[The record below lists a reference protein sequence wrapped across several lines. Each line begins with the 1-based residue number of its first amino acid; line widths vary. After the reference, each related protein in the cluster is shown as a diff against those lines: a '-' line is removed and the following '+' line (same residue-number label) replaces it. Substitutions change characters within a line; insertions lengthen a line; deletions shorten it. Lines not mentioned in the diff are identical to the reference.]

1 MGMRCKVGGGALV
14 LAVMVGCEPLEGD
27 GRPVEGDGTSLYR
40 GEPSWCDDMASVDD
54 LGDRYRQGQ
63 LRTTLSELL
72 ARRYEPGEA
81 FIDAQSDDELTG
93 WFSRPDSFPVVFRES
108 RTAVHEG
115 SHLWGFERLTADT
128 YAYRIVDDSLI
139 LETLRVDSVGRGI
152 VRRVVRVGGVV
163 DGVVGD
169 GFAFAV
175 SLGHLVTLAVSLGHL
190 VHLAVPL
197 GHLVPLAVPLGCLL
211 ALGRGVP
218 GRQGG
223 MSRRQILVAEEGET
237 GGEERVGAVLLR
249 GIAMALPLALEAL
262 HQGAEPV
269 VVLLVLQVQLGNL
282 RGVLRGH
289 ALDAVL
295 LPLVLELLGDVQ
307 RQDLTTPGHDHAHL
321 RRVES
326 PVVAPA
332 ALPVRAGQHVLFGD
346 LAGGEVVQHALDRP
360 LEHLHARAVVC
371 AAAVLGELVDDLE
384 LRPVVMCVGVTL
396 AHAHRPRRK

>member
-152 VRRVVRVGGVV
+152 VRDVHPDLGNDLYAEVYLEWTGDQDFHTLLDELNAYVHDLAAAHCTRDSLGLAQTSARRAVFTFQFYVEAYLGQARRHHPDSYDALVSDLDTRSAILTVWDRADEWLDRTEGV
-163 DGVVGD
+163 D
-169 GFAFAV
+169 AV
-175 SLGHLVTLAVSLGHL
+175 SLSEQPARSWVS
-190 VHLAVPL
+190 
-197 GHLVPLAVPLGCLL
+197 
-211 ALGRGVP
+211 
-218 GRQGG
+218 
-223 MSRRQILVAEEGET
+223 SREIDR
-237 GGEERVGAVLLR
+237 LR
-249 GIAMALPLALEAL
+249 
-262 HQGAEPV
+262 
-269 VVLLVLQVQLGNL
+269 
-282 RGVLRGH
+282 
-289 ALDAVL
+289 
-295 LPLVLELLGDVQ
+295 
-307 RQDLTTPGHDHAHL
+307 
-321 RRVES
+321 
-326 PVVAPA
+326 
-332 ALPVRAGQHVLFGD
+332 
-346 LAGGEVVQHALDRP
+346 
-360 LEHLHARAVVC
+360 
-371 AAAVLGELVDDLE
+371 
-384 LRPVVMCVGVTL
+384 
-396 AHAHRPRRK
+396 